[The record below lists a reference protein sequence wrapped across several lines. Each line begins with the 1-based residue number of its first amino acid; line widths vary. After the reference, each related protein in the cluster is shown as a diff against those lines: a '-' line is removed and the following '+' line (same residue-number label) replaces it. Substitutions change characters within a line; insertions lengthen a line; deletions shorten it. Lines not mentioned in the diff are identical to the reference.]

1 MSSAANLSA
10 WEIVARQA
18 QTRGR
23 QRAIGPMVRLL
34 VQPHARREASAS
46 TGETDV
52 DSAVLA
58 LDRRYL
64 NDAEEAPAYCHACGQ
79 PPASAN
85 AYLLTDA
92 IAD

>member
-1 MSSAANLSA
+1 
-10 WEIVARQA
+10 
-18 QTRGR
+18 
-23 QRAIGPMVRLL
+23 MVRLL